1 MTFTSALMFYR
12 DLMTC
17 NSFEEVNNGIKT
29 NGTIICSLKDFIGTK
44 NNLTTII
51 LNTKTQTFTDV
62 YIQEGKL
69 MSFPVA
75 ETVSCT
81 YEEEFPAPTVILC
94 YSNFYGGFG
103 GGTFEYTLC
112 IES

>member
-1 MTFTSALMFYR
+1 MFYR

-29 NGTIICSLKDFIGTK
+29 NGTIICSLKDFIETK
-44 NNLTTII
+44 KKKKSYNYYF
-51 LNTKTQTFTDV
+51 NTKTQTFTDV
-62 YIQEGKL
+62 YIQEGKF

-81 YEEEFPAPTVILC
+81 YEQEFPVPTVILC

>member
-1 MTFTSALMFYR
+1 
-12 DLMTC
+12 MTC

-44 NNLTTII
+44 KRKNLTTII

-62 YIQEGKL
+62 YIQEGKF

-81 YEEEFPAPTVILC
+81 YEQEFPVPTLILC